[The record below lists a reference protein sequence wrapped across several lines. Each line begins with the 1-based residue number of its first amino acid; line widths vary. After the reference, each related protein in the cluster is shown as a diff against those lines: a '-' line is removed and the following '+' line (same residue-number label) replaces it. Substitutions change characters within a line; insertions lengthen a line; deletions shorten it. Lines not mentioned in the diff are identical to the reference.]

1 MKQLMKIGL
10 VAASLIVGGCIA
22 QNPAS
27 VRADANASSQVNADK
42 PDTDEVSFGDPTLEK
57 AVADAM
63 GISGRKITY
72 GDIRQC
78 KKNLYIFKTTKAVS
92 SLKGLESLQ
101 DLPNGIADI
110 GLKASAGVS
119 LSPLKNLKVSSF
131 SLEQNGMHDMDNSDY
146 DALNSLNF
154 VRPESNDNQIS
165 LFGEDGENHEP
176 NYKGL
181 VNDDLIK
188 LAPFFNHAYEANKTI
203 NNFDFNLSQ
212 QRLTDFSFFNSGQIK
227 NTELI
232 AVDEYQVFTD
242 KIQIDPEGFT
252 ENTEVKVPTQVKGM
266 NGEPIQTSTDIWN
279 ARTSQWDAIK
289 KQGTTTLAT
298 GLVSTDKWIIVA
310 NRLSQGYPETIKY
323 ANGNSL
329 RVAGTQYY
337 PISWEKTP
345 SPQPEPEPTPTPT
358 PKPDPD
364 LPPKPEPGLKKGT
377 VVYALKKVYL
387 YQHPTFKKG
396 ERTVGYV
403 RKQRVNRPMFVVTGY
418 ARSKAGLLRYQVR
431 DVNHQYRHTDGRTGY
446 ITAKSSYVRPVY
458 YQTKHQTV
466 TVINLQGANLY
477 KNKNLTQRTRHL
489 RQGQLLKVKRIVKHR
504 LTTRYQLSNGNYV
517 TANRKLVKLGTV
529 IYPKY
534 VMAKGAL
541 NRYQTVNL
549 DKKNRHYQRKQRAIF
564 KVSYTDYSR
573 NTSNRLTGVKRY
585 KVAGGYISGNPRL
598 VTNLYY
604 QGRPHSRQVRVIA
617 RSGIRGYQHQ
627 NLTGRSY
634 KISKGKVLKIR
645 RIIVRNGLVN
655 RYQLTNGH
663 YITANKTFVKTK

>member
-1 MKQLMKIGL
+1 M
-10 VAASLIVGGCIA
+10 
-22 QNPAS
+22 
-27 VRADANASSQVNADK
+27 
-42 PDTDEVSFGDPTLEK
+42 
-57 AVADAM
+57 
-63 GISGRKITY
+63 
-72 GDIRQC
+72 
-78 KKNLYIFKTTKAVS
+78 
-92 SLKGLESLQ
+92 KGLESLQ

-232 AVDEYQVFTD
+232 AVDEYQVFID
-242 KIQIDPEGFT
+242 KIKIDPEGFT

-266 NGEPIQTSTDIWN
+266 DGEPIQTSTRIWN

-345 SPQPEPEPTPTPT
+345 TPQPEPTPTPT

-387 YQHPTFKKG
+387 YQHPRLK
-396 ERTVGYV
+396 
-403 RKQRVNRPMFVVTGY
+403 RVNELSAMSANSELIDQCLSSLAMPDRKRAYCVT
-418 ARSKAGLLRYQVR
+418 RCETLITSIDIL
-431 DVNHQYRHTDGRTGY
+431 TDGPG
-446 ITAKSSYVRPVY
+446 ISP
-458 YQTKHQTV
+458 
-466 TVINLQGANLY
+466 
-477 KNKNLTQRTRHL
+477 L
-489 RQGQLLKVKRIVKHR
+489 RAATCGPFI
-504 LTTRYQLSNGNYV
+504 
-517 TANRKLVKLGTV
+517 
-529 IYPKY
+529 
-534 VMAKGAL
+534 
-541 NRYQTVNL
+541 
-549 DKKNRHYQRKQRAIF
+549 
-564 KVSYTDYSR
+564 
-573 NTSNRLTGVKRY
+573 
-585 KVAGGYISGNPRL
+585 
-598 VTNLYY
+598 
-604 QGRPHSRQVRVIA
+604 
-617 RSGIRGYQHQ
+617 
-627 NLTGRSY
+627 
-634 KISKGKVLKIR
+634 IR
-645 RIIVRNGLVN
+645 RNIKR
-655 RYQLTNGH
+655 
-663 YITANKTFVKTK
+663 